1 MKDLKDILN
10 KELTKKEVYELILG
24 EKPLTSGNKVSQEKR
39 LKSKCNYHTIG
50 KGRGTKY
57 VVTEI
62 FESDKPIFDG
72 RVNNQGGNN
81 IDTVIDIET
90 IIMWLVN
97 NQFDKVKKDYILL
110 SKNNALIMMG
120 LVHENYK
127 KTRNNIEDIAYDL
140 NIDLNYL
147 SQFFLKNHNQ
157 IIKKLERALKRLH
170 SQKYINFKQCFII
183 CHNKYKEHRIATEEE
198 SDEILTIEGIVL
210 NEMNLKHKGMVYI
223 CGKWKQFKNRCEEL
237 LHERGLE
244 DILFYYEGY
253 EIRATKESIKRA
265 VDDLEYN
272 RSLLNVNDKVLN
284 QCDKSTQKLR
294 IEMLNSFD
302 REIER
307 LKKVA
312 FGEPPYYLID
322 LYENQKVKYITINQH
337 LVKGNISEYVNEII
351 SKYK

>member
-1 MKDLKDILN
+1 MIDFNNIKN
-10 KELTKKEVYELILG
+10 KELTKKEVYELILE
-24 EKPLTSGNKVSQEKR
+24 EKPLTSGNKVAQEKR
-39 LKSKCNYHTIG
+39 LRSKCDFHTVG

-62 FESDKPIFDG
+62 FESDRPIPDA

-81 IDTVIDIET
+81 IDTVLDIET

-97 NQFDKVKKDYILL
+97 NQFDEVKKDSILL

-140 NIDLNYL
+140 NLDLNYL

-170 SQKYINFKQCFII
+170 SQRCINFRQCFILRD
-183 CHNKYKEHRIATEEE
+183 NEYKEHRIATEEE
-198 SDEILTIEGIVL
+198 SDAILTVEGVVL
-210 NEMNLKHKGMVYI
+210 REMNLGHKGMVYI
-223 CGKWKQFKNRCEEL
+223 TGKWKQFKNRCEES

-244 DILFYYEGY
+244 HILFYYEGY

-272 RSLLNVNDKVLN
+272 ISLLNVNDKVLS

-294 IEMLNSFD
+294 IDMLNSFD
-302 REIER
+302 REIEK
-307 LKKVA
+307 LKNVA

-322 LYENQKVKYITINQH
+322 LYEYQKIKYMTINQH
-337 LVKGNISEYVNEII
+337 LVKGNISEEVNEIM
-351 SKYK
+351 SKYN